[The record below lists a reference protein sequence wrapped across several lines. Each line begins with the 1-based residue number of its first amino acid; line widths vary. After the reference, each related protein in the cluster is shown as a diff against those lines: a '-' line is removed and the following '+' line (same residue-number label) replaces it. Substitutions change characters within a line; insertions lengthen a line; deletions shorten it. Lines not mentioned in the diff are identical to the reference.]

1 MCYRRYLI
9 KLIDD
14 SLRLKIVSGM
24 KNKIVGKIVSQLNVK
39 VTKQASE
46 TLAGKRVKNARI
58 IDVKMATKDKR
69 RILIFYGC
77 RFIWMCHT
85 KRNNHF

>member
-39 VTKQASE
+39 VTKQASG

-58 IDVKMATKDKR
+58 IDVKMATKIKEG
-69 RILIFYGC
+69 Y
-77 RFIWMCHT
+77 
-85 KRNNHF
+85 